1 MRGLNELSTNIA
13 TQEEKKAKVS
23 SRWGK
28 MKRLPAPKSR
38 RSARWEPSRSAIG
51 RRMVSEAIIAAEK
64 TKLAASSQKQAFSE
78 RHTTRGPAVAGA
90 NSGTRLK
97 AGARSA

>member
-1 MRGLNELSTNIA
+1 M
-13 TQEEKKAKVS
+13 S
-23 SRWGK
+23 SRWVK

-78 RHTTRGPAVAGA
+78 SHATSVPAMAGESTR
-90 NSGTRLK
+90 TR
-97 AGARSA
+97 